1 MIHILYVLYIHRH
14 FDVMLTSTRNTVIV
28 ILQIKLSTGTVQYL
42 GPSLAPEGS
51 GDHFLP
57 MRTLSILEYTPALP

>member
-14 FDVMLTSTRNTVIV
+14 FDVIYEKYSNSYFANKIIYWYCTVPRAQPRTR
-28 ILQIKLSTGTVQYL
+28 L
-42 GPSLAPEGS
+42 GS

-57 MRTLSILEYTPALP
+57 MRTLSIL